1 MRHAPAAPR
10 LCAACVGRT
19 VNWDSMDPRVL
30 PRAQR
35 CLPRGAPRS
44 RNNTSED
51 LVNAD
56 FDDSMRKFIGE
67 AQKEINGMIMGNN
80 THIID

>member
-1 MRHAPAAPR
+1 MGVEHSNDYFNHGIAKPNQMTAGDRHQPY
-10 LCAACVGRT
+10 G
-19 VNWDSMDPRVL
+19 
-30 PRAQR
+30 
-35 CLPRGAPRS
+35 